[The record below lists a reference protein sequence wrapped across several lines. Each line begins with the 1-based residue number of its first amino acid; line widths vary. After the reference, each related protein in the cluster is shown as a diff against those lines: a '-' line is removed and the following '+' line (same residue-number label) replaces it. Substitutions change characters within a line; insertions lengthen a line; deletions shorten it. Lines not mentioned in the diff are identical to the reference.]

1 MKAFYVTMLAV
12 LLAACAQSGGNGRQ
26 QIYGEVKSGV
36 ETSHTRIG
44 R

>member
-1 MKAFYVTMLAV
+1 MKTFYLMMLAA
-12 LLAACAQSGGNGRQ
+12 LLAACAQSGGGGQQ

-36 ETSHTRIG
+36 ETSRTRIG